1 MTASCLARPL
11 ATLAVLLAVAGLAGG
26 CESRSRELQPGSY
39 RAVIELPGGELPF
52 GLEVARENDRP
63 VLLLVNG
70 EERLRV
76 EDVAVAEGQVTAKLA
91 GPGNTLTARVTG
103 KRLEGEVSM
112 QSPGGGREALPFRAQ
127 LDQAWLFFE
136 APSTD
141 NADVSGRW
149 TVTFVGGQGS
159 QEPGITEFTQSFERV
174 TGRFPTPSG
183 ESGLLAGEMHGDELY
198 LSRFDGASATLLRA
212 RVAGDGALD
221 GEYWSGSS
229 EPRRFRA
236 VRSTAD

>member
-1 MTASCLARPL
+1 MTVSCLARPL
-11 ATLAVLLAVAGLAGG
+11 ATLAVLLVVAGLAGG

-63 VLLLVNG
+63 VLLIVNG

-76 EDVAVAEGQVTAKLA
+76 EDVVVAEGQVTAKLA

-103 KRLEGEVSM
+103 KRLEGEVSL
-112 QSPGGGREALPFRAQ
+112 QSPGGGRGALPFRAE
-127 LDQAWLFFE
+127 LGQAWRFFE
-136 APSTD
+136 TPTTD
-141 NADVSGRW
+141 NADVAGRW
-149 TVTFVGGQGS
+149 TVTFVGEQGAGGS
-159 QEPGITEFTQSFERV
+159 GAAELKQSFELV

-198 LSRFDGASATLLRA
+198 LSRFDGASATLWRA
-212 RVAGDGALD
+212 RVAGDGALVGD
-221 GEYWSGSS
+221 YWSGGS

>member
-11 ATLAVLLAVAGLAGG
+11 ATLAVLLAAAGLAGG
-26 CESRSRELQPGSY
+26 CESRSRELQSGSY

-76 EDVAVAEGQVTAKLA
+76 DDVAVAEGQVTAKLA
-91 GPGNTLTARVTG
+91 GPGNTLTGRVTG

-112 QSPGGGREALPFRAQ
+112 QSRAADARRCRSGPSSARLGASSRRRAPTTRRLRPLDRDVRRRAGLRGTGHRRAHSVLRAGHGQVPHAVRRVRPARGRDARRRALPVALRWR
-127 LDQAWLFFE
+127 LC
-136 APSTD
+136 
-141 NADVSGRW
+141 NAVARPGR
-149 TVTFVGGQGS
+149 
-159 QEPGITEFTQSFERV
+159 R
-174 TGRFPTPSG
+174 
-183 ESGLLAGEMHGDELY
+183 
-198 LSRFDGASATLLRA
+198 
-212 RVAGDGALD
+212 DGALD

>member
-11 ATLAVLLAVAGLAGG
+11 ATLAVLLAVAGLAAG

-76 EDVAVAEGQVTAKLA
+76 EDVAVTEGQVTAKLA

-112 QSPGGGREALPFRAQ
+112 QSPGGGRQALPFRAE
-127 LDQAWLFFE
+127 LGQAWRFFE
-136 APSTD
+136 TPSTD
-141 NADVSGRW
+141 NADVAGRW
-149 TVTFVGGQGS
+149 TVTFVGEQGS
-159 QEPGITEFTQSFERV
+159 QQPGIVELTQSFERV

-183 ESGLLAGEMHGDELY
+183 ESGLLAGEVHGDELY
-198 LSRFDGASATLLRA
+198 LSRFDGASATLWRA
-212 RVAGDGALD
+212 RVAGDGALV

>member
-11 ATLAVLLAVAGLAGG
+11 ATLAVLLAAAGLAGG
-26 CESRSRELQPGSY
+26 CESRSRELQSGSY

-76 EDVAVAEGQVTAKLA
+76 DDVAVAEGQVTAKLV

-127 LDQAWLFFE
+127 LGQAWRFFE

-149 TVTFVGGQGS
+149 TVTFVGEQGS
-159 QEPGITEFTQSFERV
+159 EEPDIAELTQSFERV

-198 LSRFDGASATLLRA
+198 LSRFDGASATLWRA
-212 RVAGDGALD
+212 RVAGDGALV